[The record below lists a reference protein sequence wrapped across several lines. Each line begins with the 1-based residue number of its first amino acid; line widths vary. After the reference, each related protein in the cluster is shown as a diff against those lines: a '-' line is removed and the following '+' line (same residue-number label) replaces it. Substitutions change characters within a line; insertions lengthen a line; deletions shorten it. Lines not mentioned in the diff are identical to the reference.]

1 MVRSLALTTVMLNSG
16 LISGRFQKLLNLKS
30 LNVSGDTT
38 EIDIIDQHKHIT
50 ATNLCVSLSSIEVV
64 ILLIYDEEEVTSGSY
79 SSDTLIRTD
88 SKATVSF
95 QVLHLSTSSCWWTLN
110 LFYLSQ
116 HNHNRFFVLQATLLP
131 TYLIITGATGN
142 SWIYFL

>member
-95 QVLHLSTSSCWWTLN
+95 QVLHLSTSS
-110 LFYLSQ
+110 Y
-116 HNHNRFFVLQATLLP
+116 
-131 TYLIITGATGN
+131 
-142 SWIYFL
+142 

>member
-1 MVRSLALTTVMLNSG
+1 MVRSLALTIVMLNSG

-30 LNVSGDTT
+30 LNVSGETT

-79 SSDTLIRTD
+79 SSDTLRRTD

-95 QVLHLSTSSCWWTLN
+95 QVLHLSTSSYWWTLN
-110 LFYLSQ
+110 LFYLSR